1 MQCARTGGSD
11 GIVEADGRRQQHVA
25 VARQELFSSEHD
37 GLAESCSTRRRGKS
51 VRLDND
57 CSDSP
62 AAQEGAT
69 RRRGALHRRSG
80 HCFSMCHS
88 FSVLIVCLALW
99 PMHKINN
106 VDAYTLEEVRRA
118 DYNTNCGLGFA
129 GLHCNEVITCE
140 ELDYCSGHG
149 ICQRGGYC
157 ICDTGW
163 EGATCKQ
170 SYCPSG
176 CSGHGSCAATGGC
189 VCDAGFTGIICDQV
203 ICLGGGNCT
212 GHGACLH
219 GGVCSCEKGY
229 LGAACDVID
238 VAEKCSNHGKSS
250 LRREAPKAFGQK
262 KPKEALF
269 LLVCAMYLSAHNC
282 TFPKVSTTTYLQC
295 THFDMHR

>member
-1 MQCARTGGSD
+1 MQCARTEGSD
-11 GIVEADGRRQQHVA
+11 GITEADGRQSQHAA
-25 VARQELFSSEHD
+25 VTRDELLSSEHD
-37 GLAESCSTRRRGKS
+37 DFTASCGSACRRGKRVRFHDDQNDSPAHERKRRRRGELQS
-51 VRLDND
+51 
-57 CSDSP
+57 
-62 AAQEGAT
+62 
-69 RRRGALHRRSG
+69 HSG
-80 HCFSMCHS
+80 HCFPVCHS

-170 SYCPSG
+170 SHCPSG
-176 CSGHGSCAATGGC
+176 CSGHGSCAATGSC

-212 GHGACLH
+212 GHGACLN

-238 VAEKCSNHGKSS
+238 VAEKCSNHGKSP
-250 LRREAPKAFGQK
+250 LR
-262 KPKEALF
+262 
-269 LLVCAMYLSAHNC
+269 
-282 TFPKVSTTTYLQC
+282 
-295 THFDMHR
+295 